1 MTWGLKP
8 SPLNLQLVMGS
19 DYYSNICCFWLPPGL
34 DWLQV
39 LEDNVRGLKKKYHR
53 VTLTLS
59 SSKGKVILI
68 APYKDISLSRISSS
82 KTYQNIRSRSVFIS
96 NHLILTVWIV
106 CNEKNLIESRNIYF
120 NICQKWPKNCWISYI
135 STW

>member
-8 SPLNLQLVMGS
+8 SPLNLQLVMDS

-59 SSKGKVILI
+59 SSKRKLILIGLERRLKLSAFKIKKITDNIKVITTTLQ
-68 APYKDISLSRISSS
+68 SS
-82 KTYQNIRSRSVFIS
+82 
-96 NHLILTVWIV
+96 
-106 CNEKNLIESRNIYF
+106 
-120 NICQKWPKNCWISYI
+120 
-135 STW
+135 